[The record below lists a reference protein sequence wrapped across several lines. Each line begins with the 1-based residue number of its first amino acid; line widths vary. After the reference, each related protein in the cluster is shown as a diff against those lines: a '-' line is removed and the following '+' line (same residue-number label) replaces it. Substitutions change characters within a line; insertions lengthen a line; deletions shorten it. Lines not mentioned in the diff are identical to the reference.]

1 MAAVSVARKK
11 HKRKRRV
18 NEVIE
23 WIENINQEE
32 ANNSHRIGFPAK
44 ARRTSG
50 KHAMEVE
57 NSQKMRYHRNRRGGE
72 SRE

>member
-32 ANNSHRIGFPAK
+32 ANNSHRTGFPAK

-50 KHAMEVE
+50 KHAM
-57 NSQKMRYHRNRRGGE
+57 QKMKYHWNRRGGE
-72 SRE
+72 SRG